1 MRGYLK
7 SFTLILSISSLSAFS
22 WAQDNGDAGT
32 ARQNSTEDYSPPP
45 LTEFS
50 AMIRRPL
57 FTQKRRPANTSQVQT
72 FDPLQ
77 NRPTQQS
84 TKTSFLLSGIARN
97 GDYYVAL
104 IKQSRT
110 GEPLMLR
117 KGDKISDWVVTNIK
131 PEEVWLSLGGEMSV
145 LALRDNKLTDEEK
158 QRILRVSLAKK
169 KIEQRKRLAESRE
182 KLNKVRRNLGREQ
195 IYGQAKERKQ

>member
-7 SFTLILSISSLSAFS
+7 SFVLILSISSLSAFS
-22 WAQDNGDAGT
+22 WAQDKGDEGA
-32 ARQNSTEDYSPPP
+32 ARQNHAVDYSPPP

-57 FTQKRRPANTSQVQT
+57 FTQKRRPENTSLVQT

-77 NRPTQQS
+77 NRPAQQS
-84 TKTSFLLSGIARN
+84 TKTSFLLSGVARS
-97 GDYYVAL
+97 GDDYVAL

-110 GEPLMLR
+110 GETLMLR
-117 KGDKISDWVVTNIK
+117 KGDTISGWVVTNIK
-131 PEEVWLSLGGEMSV
+131 PEEVWLSAAGEMSI

-169 KIEQRKRLAESRE
+169 KIEQRKRRAESRE